1 MKIGEIIALNEI
13 LQIIFLGVL
22 SGISVFFIIFL
33 LRQRSQLLKLQGQ
46 LVQKEKPQDKETETE
61 EFVSEPVMQNRR
73 VEKRNHDEFSESLGI
88 IKELQSKLDGMTIEL
103 KIRGEMIIERD
114 NKISELEKKV
124 YDLDAQVVIFKEQI
138 APVLEQ
144 TITHL
149 RKQQENLQEVI
160 DKQKLELQDKEERIT
175 ASKNIL
181 KQAGMGKLLELEEYQ
196 ISLNKKDIIINEQ
209 IDEIKEL
216 QEQVDQLPVIC
227 LRMTEEIK
235 NRESEIHS
243 LQVYNKVLNKKLL
256 TVQQG
261 LNRKTNE
268 SDTSITDLSKTI
280 MDLQDNLQE
289 EKSRTTLLDKEILLL
304 NSLILEKESKN
315 SKLEEKLQNLLFK

>member
-1 MKIGEIIALNEI
+1 MKSGEIIALNEV
-13 LQIIFLGVL
+13 LQIVFLILL

-33 LRQRSQLLKLQGQ
+33 FRQRSQLLKLQGL
-46 LVQKEKPQDKETETE
+46 LVQEERPQDKETETE
-61 EFVSEPVMQNRR
+61 ELASEPVIQNRR

-114 NKISELEKKV
+114 NKISELEKKI
-124 YDLDAQVVIFKEQI
+124 YDLDTQVIIFKEQI

-144 TITHL
+144 TITDL
-149 RKQQENLQEVI
+149 RIQKENLQEVI
-160 DKQKLELQDKEERIT
+160 DKQKLEILDKEERIN

-196 ISLNKKDIIINEQ
+196 ISLNKKNIIINEQ

-227 LRMTEEIK
+227 LRMTDEIK
-235 NRESEIHS
+235 NRESKIHS
-243 LQVYNKVLNKKLL
+243 LQVYNKVLNKKLI
-256 TVQQG
+256 TVQQD
-261 LNRKTNE
+261 LNKKNNE

-280 MDLQDNLQE
+280 MELQDNLQE